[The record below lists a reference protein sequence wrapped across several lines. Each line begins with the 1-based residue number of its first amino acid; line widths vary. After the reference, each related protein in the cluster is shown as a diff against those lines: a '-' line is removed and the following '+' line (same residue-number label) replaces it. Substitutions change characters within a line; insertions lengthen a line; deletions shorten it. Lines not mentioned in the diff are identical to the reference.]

1 MNKRLIILLTAV
13 VSIASI
19 FAQDSRQRSN
29 STIIA
34 DALAQLPA
42 QDEASFAAA
51 MADIANTGSQGIVEL
66 ADMLVPADKGKNATI
81 EYAINGIVNYVCR
94 DGHDAERAMV
104 RKGLADA
111 IARCSDNPNRA
122 FLFSQLSLCATADDA
137 SLIAGYL
144 SDDYLADWAVRALAA
159 MQGIDGLVLD
169 LIRNEAA
176 PRSSLAYLAYEKRLS
191 EAEPILLGW
200 LDGADAVTANA
211 IYNALGVCGSKAS
224 IKALGSAAA
233 AHMYVQDAS
242 EATQSYVALLNN
254 IAAGPDAKKA
264 VKKRNDTPAAPAVH
278 TVKSGENLSA
288 IADKYGVSVANLREW
303 NDLKSD
309 NIRVGDKLKLKADGK
324 TSTSSRSRDNEAAE
338 QTHKVK
344 KGETLGQ
351 IATKYGVTVDD
362 LRKWNNIKGNN
373 IAAGQNLKVYSDKK
387 VDRKTDKTDKKS
399 KKKQKT
405 HKVKRGETL
414 GEIAE
419 KYGVGLSKLKK
430 ANGIKGN
437 NIQIGQSLKIPQ

>member
-1 MNKRLIILLTAV
+1 MVSRLPT
-13 VSIASI
+13 
-19 FAQDSRQRSN
+19 FA
-29 STIIA
+29 
-34 DALAQLPA
+34 
-42 QDEASFAAA
+42 
-51 MADIANTGSQGIVEL
+51 
-66 ADMLVPADKGKNATI
+66 
-81 EYAINGIVNYVCR
+81 
-94 DGHDAERAMV
+94 
-104 RKGLADA
+104 
-111 IARCSDNPNRA
+111 
-122 FLFSQLSLCATADDA
+122 
-137 SLIAGYL
+137 
-144 SDDYLADWAVRALAA
+144 
-159 MQGIDGLVLD
+159 
-169 LIRNEAA
+169 
-176 PRSSLAYLAYEKRLS
+176 
-191 EAEPILLGW
+191 
-200 LDGADAVTANA
+200 
-211 IYNALGVCGSKAS
+211 
-224 IKALGSAAA
+224 
-233 AHMYVQDAS
+233 
-242 EATQSYVALLNN
+242 
-254 IAAGPDAKKA
+254 
-264 VKKRNDTPAAPAVH
+264 
-278 TVKSGENLSA
+278 
-288 IADKYGVSVANLREW
+288 

-324 TSTSSRSRDNEAAE
+324 TYTSSRSRDNGAAE

-387 VDRKTDKTDKKS
+387 VDRKTDKTDKTS